1 MTRKIRT
8 KSKPSVALVI
18 VGSFF
23 TFNGYTLFLHI
34 GFMEG

>member
-1 MTRKIRT
+1 
-8 KSKPSVALVI
+8 LVI

-23 TFNGYTLFLHI
+23 TVNEYTLFLHI